1 MKLNDEASIKIIK
14 IEKISMNF
22 RKIKIKC
29 KLILIYIFFLNIF
42 TFSHNLSKKYSNYNN
57 KNLNIIKE
65 NSRENISYL
74 NKSLILNKEKQELSK
89 ELLKIYAV
97 LFDTVKNMESFK
109 PINSTNNYINYTFNL
124 IKGLGI
130 CTICKNEN
138 LYIKEFIEYYIK
150 LGIKKIILYDNND
163 IDDERMEEKLKYF
176 IKNNFVEIV
185 DIRGLKSIQI
195 PIYNH
200 CYKKYSDQFDYLSF
214 LDVDEFITINNN
226 LDLIEYLYK
235 PKFQSC
241 ETILLNWEMYGDN
254 NLERYDSR
262 IMIKR
267 FTKSNSILERG
278 KSIVRTNIPNLIIVS
293 SMVIGL
299 GVKYFCDSNGNR
311 VFPRSFYNFKIP
323 KNPMALIKHFYT
335 KTAEEFC
342 NKINKGDVQFDINN
356 PSFKHIINGKIKLF
370 MELNKITNEKLNI
383 IENCTG
389 IILNEYRKKVSS

>member
-214 LDVDEFITINNN
+214 LDVDEFITM
-226 LDLIEYLYK
+226 YK